1 MRFVKTET
9 EANKADNWTSGYSN
23 QNGYEDDEEE
33 EEIDVVNVHTNNSLT
48 VQNLNFDQQTYLPT
62 APVNVSNNS
71 NIKANNNNTSNVK
84 TTKAKKSSKNSNN
97 TSDSN
102 HSGKFRHFNKH
113 YILSKFFQVFIFS
126 FRSI

>member
-48 VQNLNFDQQTYLPT
+48 VQNLNFEQQTYLPT
-62 APVNVSNNS
+62 APVNNSNNS

-84 TTKAKKSSKNSNN
+84 TTKAKKSSKNSN

-102 HSGKFRHFNKH
+102 NSGKFRHSNKH